1 MSHHPPDQFWRVS
14 TTRTLSLASPK
25 VLGILNVTPDSFS
38 DGGDLPDPAA
48 VVRRAGEMLAAGA
61 AGLDIGGEST
71 RPGASR
77 VLGAAQIDRVVP
89 AITAVRRAF
98 GPEPIITIDTTLSA
112 VALAALDAGADA
124 VNDVSAGQESADM
137 FALCAQRRCG
147 IILMHRAKPPEMDHF
162 STAYGRA
169 GIPAAPAYSDV
180 VHDVG
185 LMLASRA
192 IAAIDAGVPQES
204 IVLDPGLGFGKS
216 VADNLAL
223 IERTAELAEL
233 GYPILS
239 GISRKSFVGAFM
251 GLPAGHQPRD
261 RVSGSVTL
269 ARRHIAAGA
278 RLLRVHDVAEHI
290 AAIRR

>member
-1 MSHHPPDQFWRVS
+1 MNRDEKDQIWRVS
-14 TTRTLSLASPK
+14 SRRTLSLASPK
-25 VLGILNVTPDSFS
+25 ILGILNVTPDSFS
-38 DGGDLPDPAA
+38 DGGDLPDAA
-48 VVRRAGEMLAAGA
+48 SVVRRAGEMLAAGA
-61 AGLDIGGEST
+61 IGLDIGGEST

-77 VLGAAQIDRVVP
+77 VPASDQIDRVVP
-89 AITAVRRAF
+89 AIAAVRRAF

-112 VALAALDAGADA
+112 VALAAIDAGADA
-124 VNDVSAGQESADM
+124 VNDVSAGQESHDM

-147 IILMHRAKPPEMDHF
+147 IILMHRAKPPEHDHF
-162 STAYGRA
+162 STAYGHA
-169 GIPAAPAYSDV
+169 GAPPAPTYTDV

-192 IAAIDAGVPQES
+192 VAAIEGGVSQQS

-223 IERTAELAEL
+223 IERTTELAEL
-233 GYPILS
+233 GYPIMS

-251 GLPAGHQPRD
+251 GLSPGHTPRD
-261 RVSGSVTL
+261 RISGSVTL
-269 ARRHIAAGA
+269 SLRHITTGA

-290 AAIRR
+290 AAIGR